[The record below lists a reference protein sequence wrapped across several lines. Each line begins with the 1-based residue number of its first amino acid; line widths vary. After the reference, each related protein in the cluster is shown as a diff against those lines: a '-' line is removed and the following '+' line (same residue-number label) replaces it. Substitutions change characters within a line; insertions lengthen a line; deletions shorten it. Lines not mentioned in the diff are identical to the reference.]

1 LRGLEEVEDE
11 VVGGCWWLDSGYGFI
26 LYFSVEQ
33 WLWGWFLFYFILVV
47 ALGIVLVCNHGF
59 YAALFWWPCFLGGDE
74 GVGCSDNGFGGGLLL
89 WRRFGWWWFLVFGVL
104 VAARV
109 W

>member
-1 LRGLEEVEDE
+1 VAA
-11 VVGGCWWLDSGYGFI
+11 GGWILAMVLYSILVWNSGFGGGF
-26 LYFSVEQ
+26 
-33 WLWGWFLFYFILVV
+33 FYFILVV